1 MDLIRVPSIPLTVD
15 LPGYAWSKEKSS
27 KQPILVTATIK
38 TNVALPGAT
47 DDLDHTV
54 SYSDLP
60 KVFEKVTSKAWE
72 LRPLARHL
80 HSLVD
85 DLCKTSAPKGYSVG
99 IRIEQP
105 KALLHA
111 ANAGIQL
118 SDRAQVFIDQIHITT
133 VIGVREHERKADQ
146 VVLVDVKATPSE
158 SWNWQ
163 MQPLEQAVI
172 DVCFPC
178 HLFRAPRDTPSSASI
193 SSLIILF

>member
-1 MDLIRVPSIPLTVD
+1 MLYTLGRRYLTQKAMDTIRVPAIPLTVD

-60 KVFEKVTSKAWE
+60 KVFDKVTAKAWE
-72 LRPLARHL
+72 LPPLAKHL

-85 DLCKTSAPKGYSVG
+85 ELCKTSAPKGYSVG

-111 ANAGIQL
+111 ANAGIEVT
-118 SDRAQVFIDQIHITT
+118 DKAPQVFIDQIHITT
-133 VIGVREHERKADQ
+133 VIGVREHERKAEQ
-146 VVLVDVKATPSE
+146 VVLVDVRATPSK

-163 MQPLEQAVI
+163 MQPVEQAVI
-172 DVCFPC
+172 DVCSSR
-178 HLFRAPRDTPSSASI
+178 RAS
-193 SSLIILF
+193 